1 MTSRSALVGPARL
14 PLGAHPDASG
24 TTFVVWTTTAREV
37 AVRLYAPHAPH
48 APHAVNARNARTVP
62 LDPGGDG
69 RFEKHIPGVPAGTLY
84 TFVLD
89 GDETPDP
96 YARFMPTGVHGPARV
111 TPHVRTEGLSA
122 PPSPAGIFAPGWSIY
137 ELHVGTFS
145 PEGTY
150 RGAQALLASVAELG
164 FTAIEILPVAA
175 FPGERGWGY
184 DGVALY
190 APYAPYGEPDDL
202 RALVTHAHELG
213 LAVVIDVVY
222 NHFGPAGNYLW
233 KYSPSYFTKEVE
245 TPWGPAPDFAQT
257 PMRSLVVENARYWL
271 EEFGADGL
279 RLDATHA
286 IHDTSKEHVLHEITE
301 LAHAMTP
308 PRRVFFEDERNDPM
322 VVRDLGGDGVWAD
335 DFHHQ
340 VHVLLT
346 GERDGYYEAYD
357 PTVASLSK
365 AINQGFTYIGQP
377 FAPWKGKPRG
387 KSPRE
392 LGVPPQ
398 SLVYCIQNHDQIG
411 NRALGNRLSQQVAI
425 DAYCAAS
432 ILLLFLPMTPLVFMG
447 QEWAATSPF
456 LFFSDHEGELG
467 EAVRKGRREEFKTF
481 AAFADPAVRDEI
493 PDPQARST
501 FEASKLV
508 WDERKSEPHTRVLAT
523 YRTMLALRR
532 TDPVL
537 RAACR
542 WEDFEAIAHGDVLEV
557 VRRNGTDTRRLLVSF
572 SDREETIDRRE
583 GRVVFASGVFH
594 DERLAPRGA
603 VILAS

>member
-1 MTSRSALVGPARL
+1 MPARGSRPASPPGRL

-24 TTFVVWTTTAREV
+24 TTFVAWTTTAREV
-37 AVRLYAPHAPH
+37 AVRLYSSAPSDKD
-48 APHAVNARNARTVP
+48 ARTVP
-62 LDPGGDG
+62 LDAKGNG
-69 RFEKHIPGVPAGTLY
+69 RFESHVDGVLPGALY
-84 TFVLD
+84 MFVLD

-96 YARFMPTGVHGPARV
+96 YARFMPSGVHGPARV
-111 TPHVRTEGLSA
+111 TTHVRMEGLANPAS
-122 PPSPAGIFAPGWSIY
+122 PSQWSIY

-202 RALVTHAHELG
+202 RALVSHAHGLG

-222 NHFGPAGNYLW
+222 NHFGPSGNYLW
-233 KYSPSYFTKEVE
+233 KYSPAYFTKEVE
-245 TPWGPAPDFAQT
+245 TPWGPAPDFAHT

-286 IHDTSKEHVLHEITE
+286 IHDTSKEHVLHEITA
-301 LAHAMTP
+301 LAHAMKP

-322 VVRDLGGDGVWAD
+322 VVRELGADGVWAD

-346 GERDGYYEAYD
+346 GERDGYYEAYE
-357 PTVASLSK
+357 PTLASLAK
-365 AINQGFTYIGQP
+365 AISQGWTYIGQP
-377 FAPWKGKPRG
+377 YPPWKGKPRG

-398 SLVYCIQNHDQIG
+398 SLVFCIQNHDQVG
-411 NRALGNRLSQQVAI
+411 NRALGNRLSQQIDV

-432 ILLLFLPMTPLVFMG
+432 VLLLFLPMTPLVFMG
-447 QEWAATSPF
+447 QEWASTSPF
-456 LFFSDHEGELG
+456 LFFSDHEGDLG

-493 PDPQARST
+493 PDPQAKST

-508 WDERKSEPHTRVLAT
+508 WEERKSEPHTRVLAT
-523 YRTMLALRR
+523 YRAMLSLRR

-537 RAACR
+537 SVASR

-557 VRRNGTDTRRLLVSF
+557 VRRAGSDTRRLFVSF
-572 SDREETIDRRE
+572 SDREEKIDRRD

-594 DERLAPRGA
+594 DEHLAPCGA
-603 VILAS
+603 VILAG